1 MNAVLERRVVEHLTE
16 PRLEPLVMSD
26 TEIVDWMNEYCGAC
40 KYTPASD
47 IHPSRYRVTF
57 FDGEASGPS
66 LRDAVCLADAIWK
79 EVNE

>member
-26 TEIVDWMNEYCGAC
+26 TEIVDWMNEYCGA
-40 KYTPASD
+40 YEYMPASD

-57 FDGEASGPS
+57 FDGETSGPS
-66 LRDAVCLADAIWK
+66 LRDAVCLAVAK
-79 EVNE
+79 FEEMNK